1 MDVWDA
7 QHREAVSSLEGH
19 SGIVIRPGVR
29 CHRRAGGHREPGRQR
44 PDLGSATGRQLV
56 ALRLALPVGAQSV
69 AFSPDGRRLVTTW
82 NDGITRIWTLDL
94 DELVDIARDRVT
106 RGLTTVECERY
117 LHVDTC
123 PQS

>member
-1 MDVWDA
+1 MVFDATGGRAATASLDGSVRIWD
-7 QHREAVSSLEGH
+7 
-19 SGIVIRPGVR
+19 P
-29 CHRRAGGHREPGRQR
+29 
-44 PDLGSATGRQLV
+44 ATGRQLV